1 MKALEAR
8 RRLAAGLLVGGLAL
22 STSAAGGPSDAER
35 RLQGLQR
42 AIDSRRERVEAY
54 ERRERGLLDTL
65 EEIDRTAEA
74 LSDAVAQAD
83 AEAQTARR
91 RLASLEAHAGEMA
104 QRRDATRR
112 AMAARAVALYEAGE
126 VGPVRVLF
134 SAGDVRELLARVST
148 LRFLLAHDAEL
159 LDRFRAESAELEQAR
174 GASRTAAAAQERA
187 LAELGSR
194 SRELE
199 RERAARARVLASVR
213 TDREREQAALRE
225 LEAAA
230 RALEETLDRL
240 GRTPAEPGS
249 RPPPGALFAS
259 LRGRLEA
266 PVDAPVLR
274 GFGRVVDAEFGTET
288 FRKGVDFGAPLG
300 TPVHAVA
307 DGTVRYAGWF
317 RGYGKLAI
325 VDHGDGYFTVL
336 GHLGELRVAVGDA
349 VHAGDV
355 LGSVG
360 DTGSL
365 SGPVLYF
372 EIRKAS
378 EPLDPLPWLRAARR
392 LE

>member
-1 MKALEAR
+1 MSAGAAR
-8 RRLAAGLLVGGLAL
+8 RRLLAGLLLAALGLPR
-22 STSAAGGPSDAER
+22 AAAADASDAER
-35 RLQGLQR
+35 RLQELQR
-42 AIDSRRERVEAY
+42 AIDSRRERIEAY
-54 ERRERGLLDTL
+54 ERRERGLLETL

-74 LSDAVAQAD
+74 LANAVAQAD
-83 AEAQTARR
+83 SEARR
-91 RLASLEAHAGEMA
+91 ARQRLAALEAHAGELEK
-104 QRRDATRR
+104 RREATRR

-134 SAGDVRELLARVST
+134 SAGDARELLARVGT
-148 LRFLLAHDAEL
+148 LRFLLARDSEL
-159 LDRFRAESAELEQAR
+159 LARFRAESAELEQAR
-174 GASRTAAAAQERA
+174 SESRTAAAAQQRA
-187 LAELGSR
+187 QAELDQR
-194 SRELE
+194 SLELE
-199 RERAARARVLASVR
+199 RERAARARLLASVR
-213 TDREREQAALRE
+213 SDRERDQAALRE

-240 GRTPAEPGS
+240 DRTPLVPGS
-249 RPPPGALFAS
+249 HPPPGALFAS
-259 LRGRLEA
+259 LRGELEA
-266 PVDAPVLR
+266 PVQAPVLR

-288 FRKGVDFGAPLG
+288 FRKGIDFGAPLG
-300 TPVHAVA
+300 TPVRAVA

-336 GHLGELRVAVGDA
+336 GHLGDLRVAVGDA

-372 EIRKAS
+372 EIRKGS

>member
-1 MKALEAR
+1 MTTAHG
-8 RRLAAGLLVGGLAL
+8 RRLATALLLAGLAASGP
-22 STSAAGGPSDAER
+22 AAGAPSDAER
-35 RLQGLQR
+35 RLQELQR

-65 EEIDRTAEA
+65 DEIDRTADA
-74 LSDAVAQAD
+74 LAQAVARADVEARQAR
-83 AEAQTARR
+83 E
-91 RLASLEAHAGEMA
+91 RLATLEAHAGGIS
-104 QRRDATRR
+104 RRREATRR
-112 AMAARAVALYEAGE
+112 AMAARAIALYEAGE

-134 SAGDVRELLARVST
+134 SAGDARELLARVAT
-148 LRFLLAHDAEL
+148 LRFLLTRDAEL
-159 LDRFRAESAELEQAR
+159 LSRFRAESAELEQAR
-174 GASRTAAAAQERA
+174 AASRAAAASHERA
-187 LAELGSR
+187 VADLASR
-194 SRELE
+194 SKELE
-199 RERAARARVLASVR
+199 RERTARARVLASVR
-213 TDREREQAALRE
+213 SDREREQAALGE

-230 RALEETLDRL
+230 RALEDTLDQL
-240 GRTPAEPGS
+240 GRAPAQPGP
-249 RPPPGALFAS
+249 RPPPGAVFAS
-259 LRGRLEA
+259 LRGRLEP
-266 PVDAPVLR
+266 PVEAPVLR
-274 GFGRVVDAEFGTET
+274 GFGRVVDVEFGTET
-288 FRKGVDFGAPLG
+288 FHKGVDFGAPLG

-307 DGTVRYAGWF
+307 DGVVRYAGWF

-325 VDHGDGYFTVL
+325 VDQGDGYFTVL

-372 EIRKAS
+372 EIRKGS